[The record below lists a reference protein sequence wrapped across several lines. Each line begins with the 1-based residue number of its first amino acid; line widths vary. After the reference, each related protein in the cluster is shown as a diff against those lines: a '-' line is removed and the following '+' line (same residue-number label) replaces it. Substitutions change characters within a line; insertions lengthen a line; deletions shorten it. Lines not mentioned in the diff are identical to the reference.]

1 MKWSWKIGEIAGI
14 GVFIHATF
22 LILLAWIGLS
32 YWRSGQSI
40 VAVIEGV
47 GFILALFGCVVLH
60 ELGHALAARRYGI
73 ATRDITLL
81 PIGGVARLERM
92 PEDPKQEI
100 VVAIAGPLVNVVIA
114 AAIFA
119 GLFISGN
126 VINSEQVTIAGG
138 SFLVSLML
146 VNVILVL
153 FNLIPAFPMD
163 GGRVLRAVL
172 ATRMDYATATQ
183 QAAHVGQL
191 IALVFGLLGLFT
203 NPFLVF
209 IALFVWIGAAAE
221 ANMAQIKSAIGG
233 IPVGTA
239 MLTDYRWLQPQDTLA
254 SAVELT
260 ISGCQKDFPVVQDG
274 EVIGVLNQADML
286 AALTKSGPGTTVQ
299 TVMQRD
305 LKFADSHE
313 MLDAVLARLEQL
325 GSRTMPVTHD
335 GKLVGMITLD
345 NIGEFIMIQAAL
357 SEKRTDS
364 ASSRMGESRS
374 NRASDKPAVKGALPD
389 GDRTAFKSP
398 LYGGLRRSVYSPSGE
413 SSLSEERGNPDR

>member
-14 GVFIHATF
+14 GVFVHATF

-32 YWRSGQSI
+32 YWQAGHSI
-40 VAVIEGV
+40 SAVIEGV
-47 GFILALFGCVVLH
+47 GFVLALFGCVVLH

-114 AAIFA
+114 AAIYV
-119 GLFISGN
+119 GLLISGN
-126 VINSEQVTIAGG
+126 VINASEQITIVGG
-138 SFLVSLML
+138 TFLVSLMF

-172 ATRMDYATATQ
+172 ATRMDYASATQ
-183 QAAHVGQL
+183 QAAHIGQV

-221 ANMAQIKSAIGG
+221 ASMAQIKSAIGG

-260 ISGCQKDFPVVQDG
+260 ISGSQKDFPVVDDG
-274 EVIGVLNQADML
+274 EVVGVLNQADML
-286 AALTKSGPGTTVQ
+286 AALTKSGPETTVQ
-299 TVMQRD
+299 MVMQTD
-305 LKFADSHE
+305 VKSADSHE
-313 MLDAVLARLEQL
+313 MLEAVLARLEQL
-325 GSRTMPVTHD
+325 GRRTMPVMHD
-335 GKLVGMITLD
+335 GSLVGLITLD

-357 SEKRTDS
+357 TEKRTDS
-364 ASSRMGESRS
+364 GSFRTGESHS
-374 NRASDKPAVKGALPD
+374 NRTSIKPAVKEAV
-389 GDRTAFKSP
+389 S
-398 LYGGLRRSVYSPSGE
+398 
-413 SSLSEERGNPDR
+413 RG

>member
-14 GVFIHATF
+14 GVFVHATF
-22 LILLAWIGLS
+22 LILVVWIGLS
-32 YWRSGQSI
+32 YWQSERSI
-40 VAVIEGV
+40 AAVIEGV

-114 AAIFA
+114 AAIYV

-126 VINSEQVTIAGG
+126 VISSEQVTIVGG

-172 ATRMDYATATQ
+172 ATKMDYATATQ

-221 ANMAQIKSAIGG
+221 ASMAQVKSASRWHSGRDG
-233 IPVGTA
+233 NVDRLSLAEAARYDCQHRGADDFRQPKGLSCCRRWRSGRSAQSSGHVGCA
-239 MLTDYRWLQPQDTLA
+239 VR
-254 SAVELT
+254 SAAP
-260 ISGCQKDFPVVQDG
+260 IRP
-274 EVIGVLNQADML
+274 
-286 AALTKSGPGTTVQ
+286 
-299 TVMQRD
+299 
-305 LKFADSHE
+305 
-313 MLDAVLARLEQL
+313 
-325 GSRTMPVTHD
+325 
-335 GKLVGMITLD
+335 
-345 NIGEFIMIQAAL
+345 
-357 SEKRTDS
+357 
-364 ASSRMGESRS
+364 
-374 NRASDKPAVKGALPD
+374 
-389 GDRTAFKSP
+389 FKW
-398 LYGGLRRSVYSPSGE
+398 
-413 SSLSEERGNPDR
+413 

>member
-14 GVFIHATF
+14 GVFVHATF
-22 LILLAWIGLS
+22 LILVVWIGLS
-32 YWRSGQSI
+32 YWQSERSI
-40 VAVIEGV
+40 AAVIEGV

-114 AAIFA
+114 AAIYA

-126 VINSEQVTIAGG
+126 VISSEQVTIVGG

-172 ATRMDYATATQ
+172 ATKMDYATATQ

-221 ANMAQIKSAIGG
+221 ASMAQVKSALGG
-233 IPVGTA
+233 IPVETA
-239 MLTDYRWLQPQDTLA
+239 MLTDFHWLKPQDTIA

-260 ISGCQKDFPVVQDG
+260 ISGSQKDFPVVDDG
-274 EVIGVLNQADML
+274 EVVGLLNQADML
-286 AALTKSGPGTTVQ
+286 AALSKRGPDTTVEM
-299 TVMQRD
+299 VMQTD
-305 LKFADSHE
+305 VKFADSHE
-313 MLDAVLARLEQL
+313 MLEAVLARLQQL
-325 GSRTMPVTHD
+325 GRQTMPVTHD

-357 SEKRTDS
+357 TEKRTDS
-364 ASSRMGESRS
+364 PSARTGGSRS
-374 NRASDKPAVKGALPD
+374 NRMSIEPEIKEAVW
-389 GDRTAFKSP
+389 
-398 LYGGLRRSVYSPSGE
+398 
-413 SSLSEERGNPDR
+413 RG

>member
-1 MKWSWKIGEIAGI
+1 
-14 GVFIHATF
+14 
-22 LILLAWIGLS
+22 LILLAWIGLN
-32 YWRSGQSI
+32 YWRSEQSI

-126 VINSEQVTIAGG
+126 VVSSEQVTIVGG

-146 VNVILVL
+146 VNVILVI

-163 GGRVLRAVL
+163 GGRVLRAIL
-172 ATRMDYATATQ
+172 ATRMDYAQATQ
-183 QAAHVGQL
+183 QAANIGQL

-221 ANMAQIKSAIGG
+221 ANMAQVKSAIGG

-239 MLTDYRWLQPQDTLA
+239 MLTDYHWLNPQDTLA

-260 ISGCQKDFPVVQDG
+260 ISGSQKDFPVVEDG
-274 EVIGVLNQADML
+274 EVVGVLNQADML
-286 AALTKSGPGTTVQ
+286 TALTKGGPDTGVQ
-299 TVMQRD
+299 KVMQRD
-305 LKFADSHE
+305 VKFADSHE
-313 MLDAVLARLEQL
+313 MLEAVLARLEQL
-325 GSRTMPVTHD
+325 GQRTMPVTHD
-335 GKLVGMITLD
+335 GRLVGLITLD

-357 SEKRTDS
+357 TERRAGS
-364 ASSRMGESRS
+364 APLRGREGRSSRMNIEPAIKETVSR
-374 NRASDKPAVKGALPD
+374 D
-389 GDRTAFKSP
+389 
-398 LYGGLRRSVYSPSGE
+398 
-413 SSLSEERGNPDR
+413 